1 MSSSEEKLE
10 LKVDIDTPRRKS
22 ENNISELSEN
32 TFNRKVYWGCC
43 SGSRIDKRAVQFFS
57 KLLISL
63 MIITFCLFQLHT
75 LDKCDSDIYLSLL
88 TMILG
93 VWVGDAPKL
102 Q

>member
-1 MSSSEEKLE
+1 MSSSEEKIE

-32 TFNRKVYWGCC
+32 TFNRKVYWKSCC
-43 SGSRIDKRAVQFFS
+43 FELDKRAVQFFS

>member
-10 LKVDIDTPRRKS
+10 LKIDTPRRKS
-22 ENNISELSEN
+22 ENISELSEN
-32 TFNRKVYWGCC
+32 TFNRKVYWKSCC
-43 SGSRIDKRAVQFFS
+43 FELDKRAVQFFS